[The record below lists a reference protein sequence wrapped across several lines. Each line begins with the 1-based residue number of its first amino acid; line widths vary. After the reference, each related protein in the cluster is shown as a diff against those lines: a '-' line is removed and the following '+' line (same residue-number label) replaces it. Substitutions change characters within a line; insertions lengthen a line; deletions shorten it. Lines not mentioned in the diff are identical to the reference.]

1 MSAYKRSAYAPAFAP
16 ASVRRKAEAEEEEKR
31 KKAIDFT
38 SEAAF
43 PSLGSKPE
51 EKKPEAKKLVLN
63 YGGAAAAGAK
73 APAPVQTVVAA
84 ATVPIK
90 KDIVT
95 RCYDE
100 LPEDYDGPDE
110 DAELVDV
117 EAEEAEAETTEFN
130 AHLGSRRRGDNGIW

>member
-1 MSAYKRSAYAPAFAP
+1 MSAYKRPSFAPAFAP
-16 ASVRRKAEAEEEEKR
+16 AFVRRMAEEEKK

-51 EKKPEAKKLVLN
+51 PKKPDPEAKKPVLN

-73 APAPVQTVVAA
+73 APAPVIVVVPSAV
-84 ATVPIK
+84 VPIKK

-95 RCYDE
+95 HCYDDT
-100 LPEDYDGPDE
+100 PEDYDGPDE
-110 DAELVDV
+110 DAEFVDV
-117 EAEEAEAETTEFN
+117 EAAEAEEEAAEFN
-130 AHLGSRRRGDNGIW
+130 AHLGTRRRGDNGIW